1 MRTALII
8 LGLWLL
14 LNVLFVVAMT
24 PPRKPRKHGSPGTP
38 DGKLAPATIDQEAH
52 PFEAEEEKTSLGLI
66 IMSVGMGVFFVL
78 AHLCSGL
85 RGVLIAHG
93 VGATS
98 VNRIWAA
105 GLVVSALVSVAI
117 MSGLCGVRI

>member
-38 DGKLAPATIDQEAH
+38 DGKLAPATIDKEAH

-78 AHLCSGL
+78 APPIAEALDALKRLFRKKPPADGA
-85 RGVLIAHG
+85 RG
-93 VGATS
+93 
-98 VNRIWAA
+98 
-105 GLVVSALVSVAI
+105 
-117 MSGLCGVRI
+117 

>member
-24 PPRKPRKHGSPGTP
+24 PPRKPRKHGSPGAP
-38 DGKLAPATIDQEAH
+38 DGKLAPATIDKEAH

-78 AHLCSGL
+78 APPIAEAFDALKRFFKKKPPADGA
-85 RGVLIAHG
+85 RG
-93 VGATS
+93 
-98 VNRIWAA
+98 
-105 GLVVSALVSVAI
+105 
-117 MSGLCGVRI
+117 

>member
-1 MRTALII
+1 MRAALII

-24 PPRKPRKHGSPGTP
+24 PPRKPRKQGTP
-38 DGKLAPATIDQEAH
+38 GAADGKFAPATIDKEAH

-78 AHLCSGL
+78 APP
-85 RGVLIAHG
+85 IAE
-93 VGATS
+93 AFDAIK
-98 VNRIWAA
+98 RFFKKKPP
-105 GLVVSALVSVAI
+105 VA
-117 MSGLCGVRI
+117 

>member
-38 DGKLAPATIDQEAH
+38 DGKLAPATIDKEAH

-66 IMSVGMGVFFVL
+66 IMSLGMGVFFVL
-78 AHLCSGL
+78 APP
-85 RGVLIAHG
+85 IAE
-93 VGATS
+93 
-98 VNRIWAA
+98 
-105 GLVVSALVSVAI
+105 ALDAI
-117 MSGLCGVRI
+117 KNFFRKKPPAV